1 MLIAVAGPNSELRKN
16 RGPKMAS
23 LAGRDD
29 EIQQKSSSSLSSTGR
44 SGQKRPSN
52 DGKNI
57 KDGQINWKVFLII
70 YDSMMRVLCIFIDAI
85 LSLVLSHSCVFQNSG
100 MTQSKQKVRSADSS
114 GDELRISKQI
124 DWKVWYSKYR
134 AIVPPCFH
142 H

>member
-29 EIQQKSSSSLSSTGR
+29 EIQQKSSSSLRSTGR

-70 YDSMMRVLCIFIDAI
+70 YDSMMRFVYF
-85 LSLVLSHSCVFQNSG
+85 
-100 MTQSKQKVRSADSS
+100 
-114 GDELRISKQI
+114 
-124 DWKVWYSKYR
+124 Y
-134 AIVPPCFH
+134 
-142 H
+142 